1 MDFLNW
7 KCAFLLTIKK
17 VWKKF
22 TKQICKEITI
32 IIFQTCWKY
41 QIGLRQNSKFLL
53 QPYFTDPLIKEGG
66 LYWPENGNDPSPPG
80 RPRKWWSECDHP
92 TFSGSEGRKEIWKR
106 SSSSLK
112 KKERNLL
119 WHDDERKK
127 VKRHQQKKKKIIAL
141 YRGLNDRGNDL
152 LL

>member
-1 MDFLNW
+1 MDYLNW

-17 VWKKF
+17 RDHDNIF
-22 TKQICKEITI
+22 ANLFEIP
-32 IIFQTCWKY
+32 
-41 QIGLRQNSKFLL
+41 NSKFLW

-106 SSSSLK
+106 SSSSQK

-127 VKRHQQKKKKIIAL
+127 VERHQQKKKKLIAL